1 MLTRVTLP
9 SYTYHYAATEFGNI
23 AYRET
28 GKGAPAIFVH
38 GVFLNGHLWDR
49 VIEHLG
55 DVRRCIAVDL
65 LAHGKTAARAD
76 QNLSFEAQADM
87 LVAFCNAMGLDRVD
101 VVANDSGSAIA
112 QIFAARHPERI
123 ESLTL
128 TNGDIHDNWPP
139 KQAEPLIK
147 LAKEG
152 GLGPVGQRMLSDL
165 AFARANF
172 ASGFEHP
179 DWLLPEDFKIWLE
192 PLFESQQSTRN
203 LERFIASFDNRQTV
217 EIEPLLR
224 KLQAP
229 TLIVWG
235 TGDTFFSTDWALW
248 LRDTI
253 PGVREVVEL
262 RDAKLFFPLERP
274 DELAAALRKFW
285 REQPSR

>member
-9 SYTYHYAATEFGNI
+9 AYTYQYAATEFGNI

-28 GKGAPAIFVH
+28 GKGPAAIFVH

-49 VIEHLG
+49 VIERLG
-55 DVRRCIAVDL
+55 DIRRCIAIDI
-65 LAHGKTAARAD
+65 LAHGKTGARAD
-76 QNLSFEAQADM
+76 QDLSFDAQADM
-87 LVAFCNAMGLDRVD
+87 LVAFCNAMGLHQVD

-112 QIFAARHPERI
+112 QIFAARHPERVS
-123 ESLTL
+123 SLKL

-139 KQAEPLIK
+139 KQAEPLHR

-152 GLGPVGQRMLSDL
+152 GLGPVGQRMLGDL
-165 AFARANF
+165 AFARASF
-172 ASGFEHP
+172 AVGFEHP

-203 LERFIASFDNRQTV
+203 FERFIAAFDNRQTV
-217 EIEPLLR
+217 AIEPLLR
-224 KLQAP
+224 KLEAP

-235 TGDTFFSTDWALW
+235 TGDEFFSVDWACW

-262 RDAKLFFPLERP
+262 KDAKLFFPLERP

-285 REQPSR
+285 R